1 MKMVSVVIPCYNEAE
16 GRVPEI
22 AYDRLMTV
30 MDSIKGEYNYEFI
43 FVNDGSKDE
52 TLEILK
58 ELAKDSNVKVVSFA
72 RNFGHQC
79 AVTAGLKKVTGDCCV
94 IIDAD
99 MQDPPEL
106 IPEMLQLWA
115 EGNDVVYGKRRSR
128 DGESAFKLFTAK
140 AFYSF
145 LNYMSD
151 VDIPQNTGD
160 FRLVDKKVVDKMNSL
175 PEHSKF
181 LRGLWAWLG
190 YQQKELEYDRDERVA
205 GTTHYPLKKMLKLA
219 SDGIYGFS
227 SKPIKAI
234 GAIGAIFLVLAVI
247 TFIGTI
253 IAIIAGG
260 PAIEWLLVTG
270 LNFIGG
276 INMVAL
282 YLLGNYIVR
291 IYDEAKGRPQYIVEE
306 EIN

>member
-1 MKMVSVVIPCYNEAE
+1 MDKLSVIIPCYNEAE
-16 GRVPEI
+16 GRIPEV
-22 AYDRLMTV
+22 AYDRLLKV
-30 MDSIKGEYNYEFI
+30 MKTMENYEYEFI

-52 TLEILK
+52 TLDILK
-58 ELAKDSNVKVVSFA
+58 DLASKDPNVKVLSFA

-79 AVTAGLKKVTGDCCV
+79 AVTAGLKKVTGDACI

-106 IPEMLQLWA
+106 IPEMVRLWE

-128 DGESAFKLFTAK
+128 DGESAFKLLTAK

-160 FRLVDKKVVDKMNSL
+160 FRLVDRKVVDKMNSL

-190 YQQKELEYDRDERVA
+190 YKQKELEYDRAERFA

-219 SDGIYGFS
+219 GDGIYSFS
-227 SKPIKAI
+227 AKPVKAI
-234 GAIGAIFLVLAVI
+234 GLIGIIFLVVA
-247 TFIGTI
+247 FILLFCTI
-253 IAIIAGG
+253 ISVIVGG
-260 PAIEWLLVTG
+260 PTFNWFVLTALC
-270 LNFIGG
+270 FIGG
-276 INMVAL
+276 ANMIAL
-282 YLLGNYIVR
+282 YLLGNYIIR
-291 IYDEAKGRPQYIVEE
+291 IYDEAKGRPQFIVEE

>member
-1 MKMVSVVIPCYNEAE
+1 MKKLSVIIPCYNEAE
-16 GRVPEI
+16 GRIPEV
-22 AYDRLMTV
+22 AYNRLLKV
-30 MDSIKGEYNYEFI
+30 MKSMENYEYEFI
-43 FVNDGSKDE
+43 FVNDGSKDD
-52 TLEILK
+52 TLLILK
-58 ELAKDSNVKVVSFA
+58 ELAEKDQNVKVLSFS

-79 AVTAGLKKVTGDCCV
+79 AVTAGLKKVTGNACI

-106 IPEMLQLWA
+106 IPEMVKLWE

-128 DGESAFKLFTAK
+128 DGESAFKLLTAN

-160 FRLVDKKVVDKMNSL
+160 FRLVDRKVVDKMNSL

-190 YQQKELEYDRDERVA
+190 YKQKELEYDRAERFA

-219 SDGIYGFS
+219 SDGIYSFS
-227 SKPIKAI
+227 SKPVKAI
-234 GAIGAIFLVLAVI
+234 GLVGVIFLIFAFVS
-247 TFIGTI
+247 FCGTI
-253 IAIIAGG
+253 ISVIVGG
-260 PAIEWLLVTG
+260 PTFNWFIVSALC
-270 LNFIGG
+270 FIGG
-276 INMVAL
+276 INMFAL
-282 YLLGNYIVR
+282 YLLGNYIIR
-291 IYDEAKGRPQYIVEE
+291 IYDEAKGRPQFVVDE